1 MSQPGRILRRLIPR
15 AAQTQEPAVRT
26 AYGTLAGGAGVACN
40 LLLFAGKLAAGLLT
54 GSVSITADAVNNLS
68 DASSSIVS
76 LLGFRMARRPAD
88 EEHPF
93 GHGRY
98 EYLAGLVVSITILL
112 IGFELLRSSVGR
124 IRSPAPPDFSWLA
137 VGILA
142 GSMAV
147 KLWMMWFNRRIGRLI
162 DSETLLAASADSRND
177 VITSAAVLAA
187 TLIARFTGL
196 DLDGWMGLLVALFI
210 LWSGVGL
217 IHDTLDPL
225 LGEAPDPKLVADI
238 HRRIMAYP
246 GVLGTHDLMVH
257 DYGPGRQFASVHV
270 EVSAEEDVMASHDL
284 IDNIE
289 RDLQAALGIHLVIHM
304 DPISTT
310 SPLVNDLRRWIA
322 AHIREIDPRLSIHD
336 LRVVTGP
343 THTNVIFDC
352 LAPRELAMSD
362 AQLRAAISALVQRS
376 HPDCVCVI
384 TVDRSYVSVQ

>member
-26 AYGTLAGGAGVACN
+26 AYGTLAGGAGIACN

-124 IRSPAPPDFSWLA
+124 IRGPAPPDFSWLA

-217 IHDTLDPL
+217 IRDTLDPL

-376 HPDCVCVI
+376 HPECVCVI
-384 TVDRSYVSVQ
+384 TIDRSYVSVQ

>member
-187 TLIARFTGL
+187 ALIARFTGL

-217 IHDTLDPL
+217 IRDTLDPL

-376 HPDCVCVI
+376 HPECVCVI